1 MANKNPRII
10 VKGKKWL
17 ISPMVIIKKKILQT
31 LYHRPTEKEMHLL
44 FC

>member
-17 ISPMVIIKKKILQT
+17 ISPMVIKKKKNTTNSLS
-31 LYHRPTEKEMHLL
+31 
-44 FC
+44 